1 MIGIGKLEQWNLLK
15 HYKENRSFEGIRSFI
30 GIMPG
35 NKPMYLD
42 IHEKKFGP
50 HGLIAGTTGSG
61 KSELIQ
67 TFILSLALNYHPSE
81 VAFILIDYK
90 GGGMANL
97 FQGIPHVAGM
107 ILNLN
112 EDGEEVAVD
121 QNQTRRMLL
130 SIRSELKRREKIF
143 NRYKVNKIDDYM
155 RLYREGKATEPL
167 PHLIIISD
175 EFAELKKEQPEFIK
189 ELVSTARV
197 GRSIGVHLILATQ
210 KPAGVVD
217 DEIFSNSRF
226 KICLRVQDKTDS
238 NEMLKRPEAAWLS
251 VTGRAYSRIL

>member
-1 MIGIGKLEQWNLLK
+1 
-15 HYKENRSFEGIRSFI
+15 
-30 GIMPG
+30 
-35 NKPMYLD
+35 MYLD

-175 EFAELKKEQPEFIK
+175 EFARGP
-189 ELVSTARV
+189 
-197 GRSIGVHLILATQ
+197 SI
-210 KPAGVVD
+210 
-217 DEIFSNSRF
+217 
-226 KICLRVQDKTDS
+226 
-238 NEMLKRPEAAWLS
+238 
-251 VTGRAYSRIL
+251 